1 MRYQAVCR
9 LSLALIWSG
18 LVGRSTA
25 LDSMV
30 SVPGKIQRTAQI
42 HPRLTG
48 TDPLH
53 SDINYQDEINAISF
67 LDNQTRRQDAIFNEA
82 VQLLESMK
90 SSPSCNRIAATRL
103 VTSCQSVGGKETSDP
118 NTQESLDRIRSL
130 YAARLAICELD
141 GAGASAPAP
150 CLPLTVSSPT
160 TKPWFGLSFKNKTPD
175 ISSDYIPKAIMEQ
188 CLKALE
194 SRPQWWTS
202 YSNNRQNAMV
212 ICQAA
217 RIETEKEELL
227 NLHQSIVQS
236 SVKLDDGLREALNNA
251 AAQSA
256 RNEAFVQAVQAL
268 QDKLIK
274 DMEGLAP
281 LLQRKVD
288 GFLHDIELGVNK
300 VTTSAATA
308 LGHVKN
314 EAGSLG
320 KVSIPR
326 SISAACN

>member
-1 MRYQAVCR
+1 
-9 LSLALIWSG
+9 
-18 LVGRSTA
+18 
-25 LDSMV
+25 
-30 SVPGKIQRTAQI
+30 
-42 HPRLTG
+42 
-48 TDPLH
+48 
-53 SDINYQDEINAISF
+53 
-67 LDNQTRRQDAIFNEA
+67 
-82 VQLLESMK
+82 
-90 SSPSCNRIAATRL
+90 
-103 VTSCQSVGGKETSDP
+103 
-118 NTQESLDRIRSL
+118 
-130 YAARLAICELD
+130 
-141 GAGASAPAP
+141 
-150 CLPLTVSSPT
+150 
-160 TKPWFGLSFKNKTPD
+160 
-175 ISSDYIPKAIMEQ
+175 MEQ

-274 DMEGLAP
+274 DMEGLGP

-308 LGHVKN
+308 LGHVKS
-314 EAGSLG
+314 EAGILG
-320 KVSIPR
+320 KVSLARPVFV
-326 SISAACN
+326 ACN

>member
-1 MRYQAVCR
+1 M
-9 LSLALIWSG
+9 
-18 LVGRSTA
+18 
-25 LDSMV
+25 
-30 SVPGKIQRTAQI
+30 
-42 HPRLTG
+42 
-48 TDPLH
+48 
-53 SDINYQDEINAISF
+53 
-67 LDNQTRRQDAIFNEA
+67 
-82 VQLLESMK
+82 
-90 SSPSCNRIAATRL
+90 
-103 VTSCQSVGGKETSDP
+103 
-118 NTQESLDRIRSL
+118 
-130 YAARLAICELD
+130 
-141 GAGASAPAP
+141 
-150 CLPLTVSSPT
+150 
-160 TKPWFGLSFKNKTPD
+160 
-175 ISSDYIPKAIMEQ
+175 
-188 CLKALE
+188 
-194 SRPQWWTS
+194 
-202 YSNNRQNAMV
+202 
-212 ICQAA
+212 
-217 RIETEKEELL
+217 
-227 NLHQSIVQS
+227 
-236 SVKLDDGLREALNNA
+236 KLDDGLREALNNA